1 MSNRNSHIEY
11 YSYMYPVNGFNQH
24 VNRNRRIKKNIN
36 FDSVEHRSKPNSRN
50 NKLSNYKIVENTFDV
65 RRRKK
70 KDDYLLQRRI
80 EREINPDKA
89 FKRRNWW
96 NMSLREDYNDDDY
109 LKMYFKAQLIS
120 HKALEKEKRI
130 LDHISDKEKVEQI
143 KEIDK
148 MLMNSLKAKLELIN
162 GL

>member
-1 MSNRNSHIEY
+1 
-11 YSYMYPVNGFNQH
+11 MYPVNGFNQH

>member
-1 MSNRNSHIEY
+1 MLQEIEL
-11 YSYMYPVNGFNQH
+11 N
-24 VNRNRRIKKNIN
+24 KNITH
-36 FDSVEHRSKPNSRN
+36 FESVEQIPKNSRN
-50 NKLSNYKIVENTFDV
+50 TKISNFRIVDNTFDV
-65 RRRKK
+65 RRRNK
-70 KDDYLLQRRI
+70 KDDYLLQKRI

-96 NMSLREDYNDDDY
+96 NMSLREDYNDEDY

-130 LDHISDKEKVEQI
+130 LEHISDKEKIEQN

>member
-1 MSNRNSHIEY
+1 
-11 YSYMYPVNGFNQH
+11 
-24 VNRNRRIKKNIN
+24 
-36 FDSVEHRSKPNSRN
+36 
-50 NKLSNYKIVENTFDV
+50 
-65 RRRKK
+65 
-70 KDDYLLQRRI
+70 
-80 EREINPDKA
+80 
-89 FKRRNWW
+89 
-96 NMSLREDYNDDDY
+96 MSLREDYNDDDY